1 MAVQGIPSVG
11 NYNAGNNAAPRRE
24 QGRSFADLY
33 QQALKAR
40 TNDNAV
46 ETQPARQDAR
56 SIENQKYIE
65 NLHERVDTLRG
76 EILARVIQTAQAP
89 AKADPV
95 KVTEDITRLSVRLD
109 KLRQKLETEEVRLSG
124 KLIDINV

>member
-56 SIENQKYIE
+56 SNENQKYIE

>member
-1 MAVQGIPSVG
+1 MAIVQGISPRG
-11 NYNAGNNAAPRRE
+11 NYNAGTDGAPRRDA
-24 QGRSFADLY
+24 GSRSFADLY

-40 TNDNAV
+40 INDNQAAEPAIDPKAV
-46 ETQPARQDAR
+46 
-56 SIENQKYIE
+56 ENQKYIE

-89 AKADPV
+89 AKVDPV
-95 KVTEDITRLSVRLD
+95 QVTEDITRLSVRLD
-109 KLRQKLETEEVRLSG
+109 KLKNKLETEEVRLSG

>member
-1 MAVQGIPSVG
+1 MALQGITSVG
-11 NYNAGNNAAPRRE
+11 SNNASGNGAPRRE
-24 QGRSFADLY
+24 QGGRSFADLY

-40 TNDNAV
+40 TNDNSPSAPSVDPKAV
-46 ETQPARQDAR
+46 
-56 SIENQKYIE
+56 ENQKYIE
-65 NLHERVDTLRG
+65 TLHERVDTLRG

-89 AKADPV
+89 AKVDPV

-109 KLRQKLETEEVRLSG
+109 KLKSKLETEEARLSG

>member
-1 MAVQGIPSVG
+1 MAVQGIPSG
-11 NYNAGNNAAPRRE
+11 GSYNAGNNAAPRRE

-40 TNDNAV
+40 TNDNGPEAPTTRQN
-46 ETQPARQDAR
+46 TQ

-65 NLHERVDTLRG
+65 TLHERVDTLRG

-109 KLRQKLETEEVRLSG
+109 KLKQKLGTEEARLSG
-124 KLIDINV
+124 KLVDINV